1 MAGDEL
7 DELYWVEPE
16 RFTALRTKLS
26 SAAKQRGDT
35 AAARRIS
42 ANRKPTTAAWVVN
55 RLALRHPEAKQ
66 RLADLGD
73 RLRAAHAA
81 MDGDVIRELSAGQR
95 KLVDGLARRAF
106 EAAGLKNPSAAVRDD
121 VTATLQAAVADPD
134 VTARLGRLA
143 KAESWS
149 GFGAFGEAAPLV
161 TVDRRDKKRD
171 TKTAA
176 QKSTPPAKDEARRPG
191 PEAERDTLR
200 SAVTAAERARAEA
213 DDALS
218 GRQAELAAARLRHD
232 QALSRLHEA
241 ERELSAAENA
251 YDKAKQTS
259 RDAAKLVKEAK
270 AQLQRVH
277 R

>member
-7 DELYWVEPE
+7 DELYWVEPD

-26 SAAKQRGDT
+26 SAAKRRGDT
-35 AAARRIS
+35 TAARRIS
-42 ANRKPTTAAWVVN
+42 ANHKPTTAAWVVN

-81 MDGDVIRELSAGQR
+81 MDGDLIRELSAEQR

-106 EAAGLKNPSAAVRDD
+106 DAAGLKNPSAAVRDD
-121 VTATLQAAVADPD
+121 VAATLQAAVADPE
-134 VTARLGRLA
+134 VTAKLGRLA
-143 KAESWS
+143 KTESWS
-149 GFGAFGEAAPLV
+149 GFVDFGEAASLV
-161 TVDRRDKKRD
+161 TVDRRDKK
-171 TKTAA
+171 KSQ
-176 QKSTPPAKDEARRPG
+176 QKSAPPAKR
-191 PEAERDTLR
+191 EAETERDKLR
-200 SAVTAAERARAEA
+200 AAVTAAERARADA

-218 GRQAELAAARLRHD
+218 ERQGELAAARLRHD
-232 QALSRLHEA
+232 QALSRLRVA

-251 YDKAKQTS
+251 YDKAKQAS
-259 RDAAKLVKEAK
+259 RDAAKLVKDAK
-270 AQLQRVH
+270 ARLQRVH

>member
-1 MAGDEL
+1 MARDEL
-7 DELYWVEPE
+7 DQLYWVEPD

-35 AAARRIS
+35 TAAKQFSHARR
-42 ANRKPTTAAWVVN
+42 PTTAAWVVN
-55 RLALRHPEAKQ
+55 RLALRHPEAKE

-81 MDGDVIRELSAGQR
+81 MDGDLIRELSAEQR

-106 EAAGLKNPSAAVRDD
+106 DAAGLKNPSAAMRDD

-134 VTARLGRLA
+134 VTEKLGRLA

-161 TVDRRDKKRD
+161 AVDRRDKK
-171 TKTAA
+171 A
-176 QKSTPPAKDEARRPG
+176 QQQSASPATEEVRRRG
-191 PEAERDTLR
+191 PDAERDKLR
-200 SAVTAAERARAEA
+200 AAVTAAERARTEA

-218 GRQAELAAARLRHD
+218 ERQAELAAARLRHD
-232 QALSRLHEA
+232 HALSRLREA

-251 YDKAKQTS
+251 YEGQASQP
-259 RDAAKLVKEAK
+259 RRREIG
-270 AQLQRVH
+270 
-277 R
+277 

>member
-1 MAGDEL
+1 MAGDEV
-7 DELYWVEPE
+7 DELYWVEPD

-26 SAAKQRGDT
+26 SAAKNRGDT
-35 AAARRIS
+35 AAARRLS

-81 MDGDVIRELSAGQR
+81 MDGDLIRELSAEQR

-134 VTARLGRLA
+134 VTAKLGRLA

-161 TVDRRDKKRD
+161 TVDRRDKK
-171 TKTAA
+171 KAQ
-176 QKSTPPAKDEARRPG
+176 QKSTPPAKEEARRRE
-191 PEAERDTLR
+191 PEADRREELR
-200 SAVTAAERARAEA
+200 AAVIAAERARAEA

-218 GRQAELAAARLRHD
+218 ERQAELAAARLGHD
-232 QALSRLHEA
+232 QALSRLREA
-241 ERELSAAENA
+241 ERALSAAENA
-251 YDKAKQTS
+251 YHQAKQVS
-259 RDAAKLVKEAK
+259 RDTAQLVKEAK
-270 AQLQRVH
+270 SRLQRAH

>member
-7 DELYWVEPE
+7 DELYWVEPD

-35 AAARRIS
+35 TAARRIS

-55 RLALRHPEAKQ
+55 RLALRHPETKQ

-81 MDGDVIRELSAGQR
+81 MDGELIRELSGEQR
-95 KLVDGLARRAF
+95 RLVDGLARRAF
-106 EAAGLKNPSAAVRDD
+106 EAAGLKNPSAAVHDD

-149 GFGAFGEAAPLV
+149 GFADFGEAAPLV
-161 TVDRRDKKRD
+161 TVDRRDKK
-171 TKTAA
+171 KAQQTA
-176 QKSTPPAKDEARRPG
+176 PPRAKDEA
-191 PEAERDTLR
+191 ETERDKLR
-200 SAVTAAERARAEA
+200 AAIAAAERARAEA

-218 GRQAELAAARLRHD
+218 ERQGELAAARLRHD
-232 QALSRLHEA
+232 QAFSRLREA
-241 ERELSAAENA
+241 ERALAAAENA
-251 YDKAKQTS
+251 YDKAKQAS

-270 AQLQRVH
+270 ARLQRV
-277 R
+277 RR